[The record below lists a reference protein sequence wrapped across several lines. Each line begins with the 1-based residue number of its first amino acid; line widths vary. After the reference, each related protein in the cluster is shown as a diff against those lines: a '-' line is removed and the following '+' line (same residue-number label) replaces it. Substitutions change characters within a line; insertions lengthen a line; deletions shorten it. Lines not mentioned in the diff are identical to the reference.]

1 MGKAIFSTFPRTES
15 LFTGY
20 IAGRMS
26 GRMFLVFCFVF
37 VFVVVALPSALVVI
51 VTVIDVVIPYDL
63 VPSKAPNSKHRN
75 YAIWRSVM
83 SL

>member
-1 MGKAIFSTFPRTES
+1 
-15 LFTGY
+15 
-20 IAGRMS
+20 MS

-37 VFVVVALPSALVVI
+37 VFVLFCFVFVASPPALVVI

-75 YAIWRSVM
+75 YAIWRPVM

>member
-1 MGKAIFSTFPRTES
+1 MTES

-20 IAGRMS
+20 VAGRMFFV
-26 GRMFLVFCFVF
+26 FLFCVCFCFL
-37 VFVVVALPSALVVI
+37 VALPSALVVI